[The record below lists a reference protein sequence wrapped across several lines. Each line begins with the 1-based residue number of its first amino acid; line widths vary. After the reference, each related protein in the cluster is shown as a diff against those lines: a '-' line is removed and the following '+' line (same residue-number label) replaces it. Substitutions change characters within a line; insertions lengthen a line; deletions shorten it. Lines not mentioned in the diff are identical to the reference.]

1 MYDDMKTV
9 SGSITVLFV
18 ALVFVY
24 LVFFAVHG
32 KELQPYPTLQELA
45 LGTSVNISGATD
57 PVLADFL

>member
-24 LVFFAVHG
+24 LVFFSVHG
-32 KELQPYPTLQELA
+32 KELQPYPSLEELA
-45 LGTSVNISGATD
+45 ASGS
-57 PVLADFL
+57 LNS